1 MNENLF
7 DEVRSRDDRR
17 RGDKKFMKDKDFRQF
32 VSERVLVIKNVSK
45 VSVKERIFVSKIQ
58 SVRIVLSK
66 SDINVVD
73 GKDVELLEV
82 RKRKFEVF
90 LEVSLEKKK
99 IFLKGI
105 IFSSKDK

>member
-17 RGDKKFMKDKDFRQF
+17 GGDKKFMKDKDFRQF

-58 SVRIVLSK
+58 SVRIVLS
-66 SDINVVD
+66 DINVVD
-73 GKDVELLEV
+73 GKVVELLEV